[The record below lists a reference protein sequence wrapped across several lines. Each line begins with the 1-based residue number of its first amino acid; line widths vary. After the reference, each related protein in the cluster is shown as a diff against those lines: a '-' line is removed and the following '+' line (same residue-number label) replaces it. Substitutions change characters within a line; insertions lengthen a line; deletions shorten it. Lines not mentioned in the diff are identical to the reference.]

1 MSNKAPIPVLNSG
14 SAEVDRF
21 AAAIKQNMDWMTGQ
35 QKNSPPVKALAST
48 ATLGD
53 VIAEVNKI
61 IRRIDG

>member
-1 MSNKAPIPVLNSG
+1 MTSKAAIPVLRSG

-21 AAAIKQNMDWMTGQ
+21 AEVVKQNMDWLTGQ
-35 QKNSPPVKALAST
+35 HKNAPAITALAST